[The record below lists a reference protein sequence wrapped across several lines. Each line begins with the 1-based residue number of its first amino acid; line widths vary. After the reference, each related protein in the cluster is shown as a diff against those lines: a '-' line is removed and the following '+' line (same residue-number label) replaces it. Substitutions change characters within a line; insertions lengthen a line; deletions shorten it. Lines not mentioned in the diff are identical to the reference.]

1 MFASKRKRQ
10 LFRQISALILAL
22 SLILLCAAP
31 ASAKAKAKEPLIIV
45 NGMGESPLLSPEG
58 DRVVWPPSM
67 QDIVMAALKVAP
79 LVPLLPICRDAFTKR
94 AYPVLRDLFDDI
106 AYLPDGTSKH
116 PLSQLRF
123 PDSYA
128 ADRTGQIDSVSHGGF
143 ARRYGADV
151 SYQFV
156 IDWRESG
163 VTEGERLHTFI
174 EKVKAETGSPT
185 VKIMAVSMGGGVVM
199 GYLAKY
205 GHGSVSTLIMM
216 HTVFQ
221 GLPIVGDLFNQRLTF
236 DGKAIQMFLKQ
247 MLRDNE
253 PWLSIVA
260 VALGILRVGGILDPV
275 LDIGEALIDY
285 LNPELFQELMTPIF
299 AQLPGFWGLVSDPDY
314 EAAKVLLLDP
324 VTHKGLI
331 AKIDDYHYN
340 VFNKAGQL
348 LGAAMQDG
356 VRCYVLSGYNQQG
369 IPIGPN
375 ALAHTDD
382 GLATERTSGWATCMP
397 LGEKFLAG
405 YQQKIGCGHNH
416 IDPDRMIDASTCI
429 LPEQTWFQ
437 KDLGHASFFS
447 DECLDFLLWLAET
460 DKLLSVWSS
469 AKYPQFMAYD
479 REVGTLRPVA

>member
-1 MFASKRKRQ
+1 MKKQ
-10 LFRQISALILAL
+10 IFRQVSALVLTL
-22 SLILLCAAP
+22 TLVLLCAAP
-31 ASAKAKAKEPLIIV
+31 VSANAKAAKEPLIIV
-45 NGMGESPLLSPEG
+45 NGFGESPLLSPEG

-67 QDIVMAALKVAP
+67 DDIVQAALKVVP
-79 LVPLLPICRDAFTKR
+79 LVPLLPISRGTFTKL

-116 PLSQLRF
+116 PLSQVRF

-128 ADRTGQIDSVSHGGF
+128 KDKTGQIDSVSHGGF

-163 VTEGERLHTFI
+163 VVEGKRLHTFI
-174 EKVKAETGSPT
+174 EKVKAEAGSAR
-185 VKIMAVSMGGGVVM
+185 VKLMGVSMGGAVVM

-205 GHGSVSTLIMM
+205 GHGSVSTVILM

-236 DGKAIQMFLKQ
+236 DGKAIQMYLKQ
-247 MLRDNE
+247 SLKGDE

-260 VALGILRVGGILDPV
+260 VTLGVLRVGGLLDPV
-275 LDIGEALIDY
+275 LDIGEALVDY
-285 LNPELFQELMTPIF
+285 MNPELFQELMTPIF
-299 AQLPGFWGLVSDPDY
+299 AQLPGFWGLVGDPDY
-314 EAAKVLLLDP
+314 EAAKALLLDP

-340 VFNKAGQL
+340 VFNKAPQL
-348 LGAAMQDG
+348 LKAATKAG

-369 IPIGPN
+369 VPIGPN
-375 ALAHTDD
+375 ALVHTDD
-382 GLATERTSGWATCMP
+382 GLATERTSGWAICMP
-397 LGEKFLAG
+397 LGEKFPAG
-405 YQQKIGCGHNH
+405 YTQKINCGHTH
-416 IDPDRMIDASTCI
+416 VDRDRMIDASTCI

-447 DECLDFLLWLAET
+447 DDCLDFLLWLANAE
-460 DKLLSVWSS
+460 KQLSVWSS

-479 REVGTLRPVA
+479 GETGALRPVA